1 MKISN
6 ETKIGALAS
15 VAIVILIL
23 GFSFLKGTNI
33 FKTGNFIYAEFTD
46 AKGIKV
52 SNPVNV
58 NGLQIGSVY
67 HLENKDKTL
76 RSIKISIKLNSNK
89 YQIPAD
95 SYAVIE
101 PNPLGIS
108 SIKINIGNSTT
119 FLPEGAT
126 IKTQNADGILAAI
139 TNGITPAVD
148 QLKTTFHTLDST
160 LKNINSIF
168 DANAKNNLQ
177 KTIANINQLTASLIV
192 SAASIEKMLADQSGS
207 IAKSMDNVNS
217 FTNNLAANN
226 NKITNTLNNL
236 EKTTQNLS
244 QADVAGS
251 VSELKTAV
259 QKINDVLAKLNSKD
273 GSLGLL
279 MNDKT
284 LYNNLTNTVRSANIL
299 LDDLKTHPKR
309 YVNISVFGKKD
320 KSKPLSAPLNETNPK

>member
-15 VAIVILIL
+15 VAIVLLIL

-33 FKTGNFIYAEFTD
+33 FKTGDFIYAEFAD

-52 SNPVNV
+52 STPVNV

-67 HLENKDKTL
+67 QIENKDKTL
-76 RSIKISIKLNSNK
+76 RSIKITIKLNNGE
-89 YQIPAD
+89 YQIPDD
-95 SYAVIE
+95 SYAVVNA
-101 PNPLGIS
+101 NPLGIS
-108 SIKINIGNSTT
+108 SVNIVLGNSTT
-119 FLPEGAT
+119 FIKDNST
-126 IKTQNADGILAAI
+126 IKTQEAGGILASI
-139 TNGITPAVD
+139 TNSVTPAVD

-160 LKNINSIF
+160 LKNINSVF

-177 KTIANINQLTASLIV
+177 NTIANINKLTASLIV
-192 SAASIEKMLADQSGS
+192 SAASIEKMLTEQSGS
-207 IAKSMDNVNS
+207 IAKSMDNLNS
-217 FTNNLAANN
+217 FTQNLAANN
-226 NKITNTLNNL
+226 DKITNTISNI
-236 EKTTQNLS
+236 EKTTENLS
-244 QADVAGS
+244 QADIAGS
-251 VSELKTAV
+251 VKSLKDAIV
-259 QKINDVLAKLNSKD
+259 KINDVLAKMDSKE

-299 LDDLKTHPKR
+299 LDDLRTHPKR

-320 KSKPLSAPLNETNPK
+320 KSTPLTAPLNENKP

>member
-15 VAIVILIL
+15 VAIVLLIL

-33 FKTGNFIYAEFTD
+33 FKTGDFIYAEFAD

-52 SNPVNV
+52 STPVNV

-67 HLENKDKTL
+67 QIENKDKTL
-76 RSIKISIKLNSNK
+76 RSIKITIKLNNGE
-89 YQIPAD
+89 YQIPED
-95 SYAVIE
+95 SYAVVNA
-101 PNPLGIS
+101 NPLGIS
-108 SIKINIGNSTT
+108 SVNIVLGNSTT
-119 FLPEGAT
+119 FIKDNST
-126 IKTQNADGILAAI
+126 IKTQEAGGILASI
-139 TNGITPAVD
+139 TNSVTPAVD

-160 LKNINSIF
+160 LKNINSVF

-177 KTIANINQLTASLIV
+177 NTIANINKLTASLIV
-192 SAASIEKMLADQSGS
+192 SAASIEKMLTEQSGS
-207 IAKSMDNVNS
+207 IAKSMDNLNS
-217 FTNNLAANN
+217 FTQNLAANN
-226 NKITNTLNNL
+226 DKITNTISNI
-236 EKTTQNLS
+236 EKTTENLS
-244 QADVAGS
+244 QADIAGS
-251 VSELKTAV
+251 VKSLKDAIV
-259 QKINDVLAKLNSKD
+259 KINDVLAKMDSKE

-299 LDDLKTHPKR
+299 LDDLRTHPKR

-320 KSKPLSAPLNETNPK
+320 KSTPLTAPLNENKP